1 MKKDHNFNQKNAEAR
16 KVYKQILD
24 GKTHI
29 EKNPAPEDLTEK
41 CNKCGKGK
49 VQFDMS
55 NEPEWK
61 FTLVKSTVINVG
73 GHTLLFICGECG
85 SHITRRG
92 ISYCKSKYP
101 EYKK

>member
-1 MKKDHNFNQKNAEAR
+1 MIRDYQVKKNGIEAK

-29 EKNPAPEDLTEK
+29 EKTPAPEDLTEK

-73 GHTLLFICGECG
+73 GHTLLFICSDCG

-92 ISYCKSKYP
+92 ISYCKTDHPKYQP
-101 EYKK
+101 